1 MLINAG
7 VGNELDGLDLSLR
20 PPKWLR
26 KGAAKVGKAV
36 LKAAPI
42 ITTAAMFVP
51 GVGTAIGAAGKAVLG
66 ASRVIPG
73 AATAINAGTKLATA
87 AKAVQAS
94 RVVRTAVALK
104 SATSLLPRRPASP
117 QPVSPSLP
125 KPFEPMNE
133 TPSGAIL
140 PGRRRT
146 FPIGRGGTPLP
157 IVPIGGRAPWDPFN
171 NPILLPPP
179 RPVTDTPTI
188 KPAPAPIPVGVSVD
202 PGSNPISLLPDER
215 IQQLREAAA
224 RLVGAPNPGTPS
236 SPGAPGISIPSDL
249 YASSSAPGG
258 AAFAPV
264 SSEPQPSQGF
274 PWLPVLAVGGGLW
287 LLSQKGSKR

>member
-1 MLINAG
+1 MLINTG
-7 VGNELDGLDLSLR
+7 VGSELDGLDLSLK

-26 KGAAKVGKAV
+26 KGAASVGRAV

-51 GVGTAIGAAGKAVLG
+51 GVGTAIGAAGKAILG

-73 AATAINAGTKLATA
+73 AATAISAGSRLATA

-104 SATSLLPRRPASP
+104 SASSLLPRRPASP
-117 QPVSPSLP
+117 QPLSPFQPQPL
-125 KPFEPMNE
+125 EPVGD

-146 FPIGRGGTPLP
+146 FPIGRGGAPP
-157 IVPIGGRAPWDPFN
+157 VVPIGGRAPWDPFN

-188 KPAPAPIPVGVSVD
+188 KPAPTPIPVGVSVD
-202 PGSNPISLLPDER
+202 PGTNPISLVPDER
-215 IQQLREAAA
+215 IQQLRDAAA
-224 RLVGAPNPGTPS
+224 RMVGAPNPGAPTYT
-236 SPGAPGISIPSDL
+236 GAPGISIPSEL

-258 AAFAPV
+258 AFAPA
-264 SSEPQPSQGF
+264 SAEQQPQPF
-274 PWLPVLAVGGGLW
+274 PWLPVIAVGGGLW